1 MNTGRITLMGVMI
14 TVVVG
19 AHLIGAVCGF
29 AQDKGRGYP
38 VRDGVYVNL
47 TEDFY
52 RALREEGDR
61 QSTTYSTDKSDECL
75 RQIAVS
81 TKFVVETNLQII
93 KQQEQMIRLLE
104 SIDKKRK

>member
-1 MNTGRITLMGVMI
+1 MM
-14 TVVVG
+14 TVIVVTQ
-19 AHLIGAVCGF
+19 LLGAVNGF
-29 AQDKGRGYP
+29 TQDRVRDYP
-38 VRDGVYVNL
+38 LRDGVYINL

-52 RALREEGDR
+52 RALREESDR
-61 QSTTYSTDKSDECL
+61 QSTTYSTDKSNEYL

-104 SIDKKRK
+104 SIDKKKK

>member
-1 MNTGRITLMGVMI
+1 MNIRRMTIPSVMM
-14 TVVVG
+14 TVIVVTQ
-19 AHLIGAVCGF
+19 LLGAVNGF
-29 AQDKGRGYP
+29 TQDRVRDYP
-38 VRDGVYVNL
+38 LRDGVYINL

-52 RALREEGDR
+52 RALREESDR
-61 QSTTYSTDKSDECL
+61 QSTTYSTDKSNEYL

-104 SIDKKRK
+104 SIDKKKK